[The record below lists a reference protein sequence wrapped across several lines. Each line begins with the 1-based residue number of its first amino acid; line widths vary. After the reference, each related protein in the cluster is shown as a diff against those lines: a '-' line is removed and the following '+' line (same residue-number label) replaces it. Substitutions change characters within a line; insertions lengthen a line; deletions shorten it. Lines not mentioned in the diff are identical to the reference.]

1 MYIDKLDNIVNK
13 YNNTYHSTIKMKP
26 VDLNW
31 SRYIDFNKESKK
43 EDSKPKVDD
52 HFQNT
57 KTFLQYVTLQVCT
70 IKFLW
75 LEKLKILCRG
85 YVIIVKKLLK
95 LLNHDGKEIV
105 KTFSEKGL
113 QKTNQAEFRA

>member
-1 MYIDKLDNIVNK
+1 MYIDKLDDIVNK

-57 KTFLQYVTLQVCT
+57 KTFLQLVTLQVCT